1 MDESYRLTESGTI
14 LLRETTKITSSGFDE
29 NNDVSVVDRCVLL
42 GPLGAGGGG
51 RVHKALD
58 LVGRRL
64 VAVKAIPVHNQQKRR
79 QLVAELKALRSTS
92 TNDETHV
99 IQILD
104 CYAHAPSDA
113 AWLVRGIR

>member
-1 MDESYRLTESGTI
+1 M
-14 LLRETTKITSSGFDE
+14 
-29 NNDVSVVDRCVLL
+29 LL

-92 TNDETHV
+92 TSQETHV

-113 AWLVRGIR
+113 AWWWSNTLMAGRTLSKEVVLPMKAQLSREAGRYRFEARAWQELRS